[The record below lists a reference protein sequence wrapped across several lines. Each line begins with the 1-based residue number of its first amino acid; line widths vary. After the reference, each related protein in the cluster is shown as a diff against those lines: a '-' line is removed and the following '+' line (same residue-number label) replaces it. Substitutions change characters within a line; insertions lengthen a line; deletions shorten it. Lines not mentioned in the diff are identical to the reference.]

1 VYFDVRT
8 ANTAN
13 GKQTRKEH
21 ASALVEKYSSL
32 INKQG
37 NAAAEENQIQMNGSR
52 QGNNHVIDKL
62 RSSFQHN

>member
-1 VYFDVRT
+1 VRT

-37 NAAAEENQIQMNGSR
+37 NAAAEEN
-52 QGNNHVIDKL
+52 
-62 RSSFQHN
+62 